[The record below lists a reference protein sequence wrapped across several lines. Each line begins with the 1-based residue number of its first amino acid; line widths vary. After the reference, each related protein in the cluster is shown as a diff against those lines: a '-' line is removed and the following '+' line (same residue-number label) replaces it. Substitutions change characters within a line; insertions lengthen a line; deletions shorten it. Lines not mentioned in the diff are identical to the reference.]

1 MHSGREDFMK
11 SMAILRAIFLLTL
24 FSAFQAESQ
33 DLLEQPPGEGI
44 RIGPFPLAESVRGV
58 PLALRSSAFL
68 ALKEE
73 QGQLRLLSRVIV
85 DLSDLQR
92 KVGAIID
99 TVPLPT
105 DNCARFAADNLV
117 PRIWGKQ
124 ITINGEVATL
134 RLNGDLDVWQ
144 CIKNPIP
151 CSKVEWDGIVPRVVT
166 FDCNDPIKNKINQPF
181 DAEIALRLVVSPSNT
196 VAVMPGDPQVRLG
209 GTGGSVT
216 EQLLQIVGVDIKAR
230 VKESLDRA
238 INPDLLKA
246 SLPAELQRLDPT
258 LTGARFFNNAGALA
272 ASLEMTAILDA
283 EDLLGLFELFNPAP
297 EGSP

>member
-1 MHSGREDFMK
+1 MK
-11 SMAILRAIFLLTL
+11 SMSILGASFLLFL
-24 FSAFQAESQ
+24 VGVSSVEPQ
-33 DLLEQPPGEGI
+33 DLLAQPPGEGI

-58 PLALRSSAFL
+58 PLALRSSVFL
-68 ALKEE
+68 AIEE
-73 QGQLRLLSRVIV
+73 EKGQPRLLSRVIV

-151 CSKVEWDGIVPRVVT
+151 CSKVEWHGIVPHVVT
-166 FDCNDPIKNKINQPF
+166 FDCNPPIKNKINQPF
-181 DAEIALRLVVSPSNT
+181 DAEIALRLVVSSPNT
-196 VAVMPGDPQVRLG
+196 VVVMPGDPQVHLG
-209 GTGGSVT
+209 GTLGSVT
-216 EQLLQIVGVDIKAR
+216 EQLLRIVGVDINAR

-238 INPDLLKA
+238 ISPDLLKA
-246 SLPAELQRLDPT
+246 PLPAELLRLDPT
-258 LTGARFFNNAGALA
+258 FTRAEFFNNAGALA
-272 ASLEMTAILDA
+272 ASLEMTATLDA
-283 EDLLGLFELFNPAP
+283 DDLLSLLTLFKPAG

>member
-1 MHSGREDFMK
+1 MN
-11 SMAILRAIFLLTL
+11 SMVILRAVFLLSL
-24 FSAFQAESQ
+24 FSVSQARPQ
-33 DLLEQPPGEGI
+33 DLLDQPPGEGI

-68 ALKEE
+68 TLKEE
-73 QGQLRLLSRVIV
+73 EGQLRLLSRVIV

-124 ITINGEVATL
+124 ITVKGEVATL
-134 RLNGDLDVWQ
+134 RLNGDLDIWQ
-144 CIKNPIP
+144 CMKNPIP
-151 CSKVEWDGIVPRVVT
+151 CTKVEWDGIIPRVVT

-181 DAEIALRLVVSPSNT
+181 DAEVNLRLVVSPPNT
-196 VAVMPGDPQVRLG
+196 VAVMPGDPRVRLG
-209 GTGGSVT
+209 GTEGGVT
-216 EQLLQIVGVDIKAR
+216 EQLLRIVGVDINAR

-238 INPDLLKA
+238 ISPDLLKA
-246 SLPAELQRLDPT
+246 PLPEKLRRLDPT
-258 LTGARFFNNAGALA
+258 LTRAEFFNNAGTLA
-272 ASLEMTAILDA
+272 ASLEMTATLDA
-283 EDLLGLFELFNPAP
+283 DDLLGLFELFNPSL